1 MGNKTILVSAFFG
14 LMILGFVLRFYH
26 IGSFSLFGDEKQSI
40 MIAVGNTNIGGMYDL
55 MQPGKYF
62 TPGDF
67 WASRGIN
74 AWLDADARG
83 DVSGNSLVHDMLL
96 KLVAFIF
103 GKGDATLRSIS
114 VIFNMMTVWLMFY
127 WSRKIYP
134 KITWQIALLA
144 FAVIEPFFV
153 VYSQQARNYA
163 TSMFF
168 ATASNFFYWK
178 LIYPKGEQ
186 GIKSKDLTGWILAS
200 ILALFSTYLTALV
213 LVGQGVYALLNLRSK
228 EIWTRLSVGAVVICI
243 PFLAWMILGPGRYF
257 LAYQADAGAQYL
269 AYLNANGPIPGWIEA
284 ANFGNLLKRTVMIL
298 SDMFFWTNDLYAKQG
313 YRFGGVALVL
323 LGYGLYTW
331 LKDIAPE
338 KRRIYI
344 FGLIQILLPIVVLI
358 GTAINAGTTT
368 GYFIRY
374 AGFGLPFG
382 IFISVGFMEFVFQKP
397 IWIRLVAGLFVFIQA
412 YFLVFAFLPL
422 YQDKPQKY
430 TSSAGRIR
438 NPYIQ
443 IADKLHEQYA
453 EGDTI
458 LYPSQV
464 TNFLNS
470 KHLAGG
476 TYSVADAQLVNL
488 YLSPSDK
495 FIQRIDTLRKDSV
508 ILKRKNGAQ
517 ILIFDFNQGKYRY

>member
-26 IGSFSLFGDEKQSI
+26 IGSFSLFGDEKQSM
-40 MIAVGNTNIGGMYDL
+40 MIAVGNTNIGGMYEL

-62 TPGDF
+62 SPADF
-67 WASRGIN
+67 WAPRGIN
-74 AWLDADARG
+74 AWFDADARG

-96 KLVAFIF
+96 KMVAFIF
-103 GKGDATLRSIS
+103 GKSDASVRSLS
-114 VIFNMMTVWLMFY
+114 VIFNMMTLWLMFY
-127 WSRKIYP
+127 WSRRIYP

-178 LIYPKGEQ
+178 LIHPKGEQ
-186 GIKSKDLTGWILAS
+186 GIKSKDLMGWILAS

-213 LVGQGVYALLNLRSK
+213 LVGQGIYALLNLRSK
-228 EIWTRLSVGAVVICI
+228 ELWTRLCLGAVIILI
-243 PFLAWMILGPGRYF
+243 PFLGWMTLGPGRYF
-257 LAYQADAGAQYL
+257 LAYQSDAGAQYL
-269 AYLNANGPIPGWIEA
+269 AYLNVNGPIPGWIEA

-323 LGYGLYTW
+323 FGYGIYTW
-331 LKDIAPE
+331 LKEFASE
-338 KRRIYI
+338 KRRFYI
-344 FGLIQILLPIVVLI
+344 FGIIQILLPIIVLI
-358 GTAINAGTTT
+358 GTAIKAGTTT

-382 IFISVGFMEFVFQKP
+382 IFISVGFLEYVFQKP
-397 IWIRLVAGLFVFIQA
+397 IWIRLVSGLFVFIQA
-412 YFLVFAFLPL
+412 YFLVFAFLPI

-430 TSSAGRIR
+430 TSSTGRIK

-443 IADKLHEQYA
+443 IADKLHAQYA

-476 TYSVADAQLVNL
+476 SYNVADAQLVNL

-508 ILKRKNGAQ
+508 ILKRKNGTEV
-517 ILIFDFNQGKYRY
+517 LIFDFNQGKYRY

>member
-14 LMILGFVLRFYH
+14 LMIIGFILRFYH
-26 IGSFSLFGDEKQSI
+26 IGSFGLFGDEKQSM

-55 MQPGKYF
+55 MQPGKTF
-62 TPGDF
+62 TPADF
-67 WASRGIN
+67 WEPRGIKS
-74 AWLDADARG
+74 WFDADARG

-96 KLVAFIF
+96 KIVAFIF
-103 GKGDATLRSIS
+103 GKGDGTVRSIS
-114 VIFNMMTVWLMFY
+114 VIFNMLTVWLMFF

-178 LIYPKGEQ
+178 MIYPKSEQ
-186 GIKSKDLTGWILAS
+186 GIKSKDLSGWILTS

-213 LVGQGVYALLNLRSK
+213 LVGQGIYALLNLRSK
-228 EIWTRLSVGAVVICI
+228 EIWTRLSIGAVIIII
-243 PFLAWMILGPGRYF
+243 PFLGWMTLGPGQYF
-257 LAYQADAGAQYL
+257 LAYQADAAAQYV
-269 AYLNANGPIPGWIEA
+269 AYLNANGPIPGRIEA
-284 ANFGNLLKRTVMIL
+284 VNFSNLIKRTVMIL
-298 SDMFFWTNDLYAKQG
+298 SDLFFWTNDLYVKQG

-323 LGYGLYTW
+323 FGYGIYTW
-331 LKDIAPE
+331 LKDFNPE
-338 KRRIYI
+338 KRRFYL
-344 FGLIQILLPIVVLI
+344 FGLLQILLPILVLI
-358 GTAINAGTTT
+358 ATAINARTMT

-382 IFISVGFMEFVFQKP
+382 IFISVGFMEYVFQKP

-422 YQDKPQKY
+422 YQDKSQKY
-430 TSSAGRIR
+430 TSSTGRIK

-443 IADKLHEQYA
+443 IADKLRAQYTV
-453 EGDTI
+453 GDTI
-458 LYPSQV
+458 LYPSYL
-464 TNFLNS
+464 NNLLNS

-476 TYSVADAQLVNL
+476 TYSVTDAQLVNL

>member
-26 IGSFSLFGDEKQSI
+26 IGSFSLFGDEKQSM
-40 MIAVGNTNIGGMYDL
+40 MIAVGNTNIGGMSEL
-55 MQPGKYF
+55 MQPGKTF
-62 TPGDF
+62 TPADF
-67 WASRGIN
+67 WAPRGIK

-83 DVSGNSLVHDMLL
+83 DVSGNSLVHDLLL
-96 KLVAFIF
+96 KLVAFVF
-103 GKGDATLRSIS
+103 GKGDAAVRSLS
-114 VIFNMMTVWLMFY
+114 VVFNMLTVWLMFY

-144 FAVIEPFFV
+144 LAVIEPFFV

-178 LIYPKGEQ
+178 LMYPRGES
-186 GIKSKDLTGWILAS
+186 GIKSKDWLGWIATS

-213 LVGQGVYALLNLRSK
+213 LVGQGVYAVLNLRSK
-228 EIWTRLSVGAVVICI
+228 EMWTRLLLGAGIIII
-243 PFLAWMILGPGRYF
+243 PFLGWMTMGPGRYF

-269 AYLNANGPIPGWIEA
+269 AYLQANGPIPGWIEA
-284 ANFGNLLKRTVMIL
+284 ANFSNLLKRTVMIL
-298 SDMFFWTNDLYAKQG
+298 SDMFLWTNDLYAKQG
-313 YRFGGVALVL
+313 YRFGGVVLVL
-323 LGYGLYTW
+323 FGYGLYTW
-331 LKDIAPE
+331 LKDFPAE
-338 KRRIYI
+338 KRRFYI
-344 FGLIQILLPIVVLI
+344 FGLIQLVLPMLVLI
-358 GTAINAGTTT
+358 LTAINAGTTT

-374 AGFGLPFG
+374 VGFGLPFG
-382 IFISVGFMEFVFQKP
+382 IFISVGFMEYVFQKP
-397 IWIRLVAGLFVFIQA
+397 IWIRIVAGLFVFIQA
-412 YFLVFAFLPL
+412 YFLIFAFLPI

-430 TSSAGRIR
+430 TSSQGRIK
-438 NPYIQ
+438 NPYPQ
-443 IADKLHEQYA
+443 IATDLRAKYA
-453 EGDTI
+453 PGDTV
-458 LYPSQV
+458 LYPSRV

-470 KHLAGG
+470 KHLAVGN
-476 TYSVADAQLVNL
+476 YSVADAQLVNL

-508 ILKRKNGAQ
+508 ILKRKNGDQ

>member
-67 WASRGIN
+67 WAPRGIN

-178 LIYPKGEQ
+178 LVYPKGEPV
-186 GIKSKDLTGWILAS
+186 SYTHLTLP
-200 ILALFSTYLTALV
+200 T
-213 LVGQGVYALLNLRSK
+213 
-228 EIWTRLSVGAVVICI
+228 
-243 PFLAWMILGPGRYF
+243 
-257 LAYQADAGAQYL
+257 
-269 AYLNANGPIPGWIEA
+269 
-284 ANFGNLLKRTVMIL
+284 KR
-298 SDMFFWTNDLYAKQG
+298 
-313 YRFGGVALVL
+313 
-323 LGYGLYTW
+323 
-331 LKDIAPE
+331 
-338 KRRIYI
+338 
-344 FGLIQILLPIVVLI
+344 IV
-358 GTAINAGTTT
+358 
-368 GYFIRY
+368 
-374 AGFGLPFG
+374 
-382 IFISVGFMEFVFQKP
+382 
-397 IWIRLVAGLFVFIQA
+397 
-412 YFLVFAFLPL
+412 
-422 YQDKPQKY
+422 
-430 TSSAGRIR
+430 
-438 NPYIQ
+438 
-443 IADKLHEQYA
+443 
-453 EGDTI
+453 
-458 LYPSQV
+458 
-464 TNFLNS
+464 
-470 KHLAGG
+470 
-476 TYSVADAQLVNL
+476 
-488 YLSPSDK
+488 
-495 FIQRIDTLRKDSV
+495 
-508 ILKRKNGAQ
+508 
-517 ILIFDFNQGKYRY
+517 

>member
-26 IGSFSLFGDEKQSI
+26 IGSFSLFGDEKQSM

-55 MQPGKYF
+55 MQPGKTF
-62 TPGDF
+62 TPADF
-67 WASRGIN
+67 WEPRGIN
-74 AWLDADARG
+74 SWLEADARG

-96 KLVAFIF
+96 KMVAFVF
-103 GKGDATLRSIS
+103 GKGDGTVRSIS
-114 VIFNMMTVWLMFY
+114 VIFNMLTVWLMFF

-178 LIYPKGEQ
+178 LIYPKREQ
-186 GIKSKDLTGWILAS
+186 GIKSNDLLGWILTS

-213 LVGQGVYALLNLRSK
+213 LVGQGIFALLNLRSK
-228 EIWTRLSVGAVVICI
+228 EIWTRLSIGAVIIII
-243 PFLAWMILGPGRYF
+243 PFLGWMTLGPGQYF
-257 LAYQADAGAQYL
+257 LAYQADAGAQYV

-284 ANFGNLLKRTVMIL
+284 ANFSNLLKRTVMIL
-298 SDMFFWTNDLYAKQG
+298 SDLFFWTNDLYAKQG

-323 LGYGLYTW
+323 FGYGIYTW
-331 LKDIAPE
+331 LKDFNPE
-338 KRRIYI
+338 KRRFYL
-344 FGLIQILLPIVVLI
+344 FGLLQILLPVLVLI
-358 GTAINAGTTT
+358 ATAINAGTTT

-382 IFISVGFMEFVFQKP
+382 IFISVGFMEYVFQKP

-430 TSSAGRIR
+430 TFSAGRIE

-443 IADKLHEQYA
+443 IADKLKEQYA
-453 EGDTI
+453 AGDTI

-476 TYSVADAQLVNL
+476 TYSVTDAQLVNL